1 MSIYGYEGAFGAW
14 DQTSKAMRSAIENWF
29 SLYYGKVGKGA
40 DPSQRIAYTVVT
52 KLTKTIFGEYKAT
65 SKDQNAQQVLDA
77 LHKVR
82 KQAVGLALIGG
93 ECYLKPCLQDGKFEF
108 ALVPRNNLL
117 VFARDEW
124 GMPTDVGMVEK
135 TTGEKCYYTLLERRK
150 VDGNGFLT
158 IENRLFRSFNADSL
172 GVEASLSEVPA
183 YADLPQSY
191 TYPQPTYCV
200 GLVGLKTPMF
210 NCVDGGPEGV
220 SVYAAAADLIGAIDE
235 NEAQLR
241 GEFQRGQS
249 RIIASRDLL
258 RDGAL
263 EDNLFVGLDDGP
275 EQVGL
280 TIFSPQLREQS
291 YLARKQEYLRNVESI
306 LGLRRGML
314 SDANAQDRTATEIA
328 SSAADYNLTVIDFQT
343 MWQEALGKALELC
356 RILADLYHLGRLQDT
371 AFSVDWGN
379 GVLYDEDQTWA
390 TYQEM
395 VSKGMLR
402 PEIAL
407 GWRFDL
413 PWETE
418 EQRAYIRKLYMPE
431 RSLMDNDLMDNG

>member
-1 MSIYGYEGAFGAW
+1 MSIYGYEGAFGDW
-14 DQTSKAMRSAIENWF
+14 DKTSKPMRKAIEKWF
-29 SLYYGKVGKGA
+29 SLYYGKDDGMES

-52 KLTKTIFGEYKAT
+52 KLVKTVFGEYKAIA
-65 SKDQNAQQVLDA
+65 KEKAAQQVIEGLN
-77 LHKVR
+77 KVR

-93 ECYLKPCLQDGKFEF
+93 ECYLKPCLQKGAF
-108 ALVPRNNLL
+108 AFTLIPRNNLL
-117 VFARDEW
+117 IFGRDEW
-124 GMPTDVGMVEK
+124 GVPTDVGTVEK
-135 TTGEKCYYTLLERRK
+135 VTAGRCYYTLLERRK
-150 VDGNGFLT
+150 VDKEGYLT
-158 IENRLFRSFNADSL
+158 IENRLYKAYNPDSL
-172 GVEASLSEVPA
+172 GMEVPLKEVAA
-183 YADLPQSY
+183 YAELPQSF
-191 TYPQPTYCV
+191 TYPQPVGSV
-200 GLVGLKTPMF
+200 GLVQLKTPMF

-241 GEFQRGQS
+241 GEFTRGQS

-263 EDNLFVGLDDGP
+263 QDSLFVGLDEDP
-275 EQVGL
+275 EQVGI

-328 SSAADYNLTVIDFQT
+328 SSAAEYNLTVIDFQA
-343 MWQEALGKALELC
+343 MWQEALGRVLELC
-356 RILADLYHLGRLQDT
+356 SCLAELYHLEPLTDT
-371 AFSVDWGN
+371 SFHVDWGN

-390 TYQEM
+390 AYQEM
-395 VSKGMLR
+395 VAKGLLR

-418 EQRAYIRKLYMPE
+418 QQRAYIRKTYMPE
-431 RSLMDNDLMDNG
+431 TVETGN